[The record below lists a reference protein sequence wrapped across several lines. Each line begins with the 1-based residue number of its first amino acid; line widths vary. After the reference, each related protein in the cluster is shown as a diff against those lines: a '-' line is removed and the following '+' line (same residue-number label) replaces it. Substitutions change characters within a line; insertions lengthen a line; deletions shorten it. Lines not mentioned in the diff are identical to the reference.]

1 MIGVIRPLNIN
12 KTRRLRRYPK
22 VLPWDQARTVSI
34 KIIEILVI
42 LEDILIR
49 IRKSLMSQNS
59 TAAIDN
65 ALASKLIL
73 IARLGYH
80 LKMLLTLL
88 LFTICIRIYYLL
100 TVFLY

>member
-1 MIGVIRPLNIN
+1 
-12 KTRRLRRYPK
+12 
-22 VLPWDQARTVSI
+22 
-34 KIIEILVI
+34 
-42 LEDILIR
+42 
-49 IRKSLMSQNS
+49 MSQNS

-88 LFTICIRIYYLL
+88 LFTICIRIDYLL